1 MDPRI
6 PRMWFF
12 STYFAV
18 ENWSSEFQKPADRY
32 RAIQTR
38 ATQDIHSCSVAKIFL
53 VRAPLTFGH
62 SQLVMDFSDGKEPD
76 EAKRFQAAA
85 PIITKVLY
93 VFQHVLNSDAIRRMP
108 QFAKLAKLTLTPPQR
123 CCYLKTLI
131 LRASADEKANQYKVH
146 LVPYFQSHEFAC
158 QKRYT
163 AIHSV
168 DPDEKGGLLGWVG
181 ERETEVDRWQVN
193 THPSAFILDKIA
205 NDELKM
211 PELAKVLC
219 EAWPSQV

>member
-6 PRMWFF
+6 PRTWFF
-12 STYFAV
+12 SKDCAV
-18 ENWSSEFQKPADRY
+18 ENWSSESQTPAERY

-62 SQLVMDFSDGKEPD
+62 SQLVMEFSGDKEPD

-85 PIITKVLY
+85 PIITKALY
-93 VFQHVLNSDAIRRMP
+93 VFQNVLNCNAVRRRP
-108 QFAKLAKLTLTPPQR
+108 EFAKLAKLTLTPPQR
-123 CCYLKTLI
+123 CYLKTLI

-168 DPDEKGGLLGWVG
+168 DADEKGGLLGWVG

-211 PELAKVLC
+211 PELARVLC